1 MTLQDYRDEIKLKL
15 TGCLL
20 EMEITDPVLDRII
33 NSALREVQ
41 RYNCSTNFITIPYK
55 KCINLSDKKDTNDI
69 PIKVNS
75 VSRVYRT
82 EGYTNNGSSTTMD
95 PMQVSQWQLLSG
107 TGNMYNFQDY
117 VMNYLSWN
125 TLMQIRNTT
134 STDLAFIFDKA
145 SNNLYIN
152 TSSDIPTLIT
162 VEYVPE
168 YDSVEEVTSDF
179 WIDVIM
185 QMAIAL
191 TKITLGRI
199 RTRYTQSNALWTQD
213 GETILAEGTAEYQAL
228 QEYLRANTQL
238 TYGID

>member
-1 MTLQDYRDEIKLKL
+1 MTIDQYRDEIRLKL
-15 TGCLL
+15 TGYLI
-20 EMEITDPVLDRII
+20 EMEIDDPTLDRII
-33 NSALREVQ
+33 KSALREVQ
-41 RYNCSTNFITIPYK
+41 RYICDTNFITIPYK
-55 KCINLSDKKDTNDI
+55 KCIDLSNKENTNNVQ
-69 PIKVNS
+69 IKVNS

-82 EGYTNNGSSTTMD
+82 EGYVNTGDSTTVD

-125 TLMQIRNTT
+125 SLLQIRNTT

-152 TSSDIPTLIT
+152 TSSNAPTLIT

-168 YDSVEEVTSDF
+168 YDDVSQVTSDF
-179 WIDVIM
+179 WADVIM
-185 QMAIAL
+185 QMAIAI

-199 RTRYTQSNALWTQD
+199 RSRYTQSNALWIQD
-213 GETILAEGTAEYQAL
+213 GETILQEGNSEYQAL